1 MKKNSD
7 INNLALNG
15 ITKAF
20 TEIPMDN
27 IVKKFYKNEL
37 EIEDVLR
44 NDDCLNDLIKN
55 KNSKFKK
62 IITIENIKKLIGFC
76 LFSDEPQNENS
87 KLQLR
92 FPYYSCQILCSQC
105 VLLFDESIENIKSTM
120 KKSSELS
127 LSNKNNDSLS
137 SGIGDEENDKLSNY
151 TSNDEIEKIQINTN
165 VEDIYDE
172 INASREL
179 ENNDIY
185 EEKYVDIFND
195 QIHNNTIK
203 KLTYKRSSV
212 EFEQQDKELIY
223 EILDELFKFLD
234 LDNSKIND
242 TCMGY
247 FQKMVNYL
255 LSNEEDII
263 FDYFFKNSIIN
274 KLIKFINNISIKNI
288 LEYILNKLSNNTLYN
303 DDIKRIKY
311 KDILKDLW
319 RELIKDDKYEK
330 AEYICELITNTL
342 IINSD
347 KELTEIIFENKSS
360 MKNVTKLIKKV
371 IDIKNNSKLIISLIK
386 MLCKLNLVIINSF
399 KESDLF
405 DSIYLNNEFKSS
417 LNIVR
422 INSNSVESL
431 CDKNVSII
439 NIFESFSK
447 NILNFFE
454 IINDIFNLIKEDIKK
469 RWKTIK
475 GENNNININGMGLK
489 YLYEWK
495 FIFSSLKLY
504 IYCFYAINDNIMESY
519 FIKRKKKYFSDNEFY
534 SILFNCYFNYRYN
547 NIFQSDFI
555 EIIKLICSEKCPG
568 YLTNHFLY
576 IIDGPNEGNNYI
588 DLLIESLKSEN
599 KRKNKENNLLRG
611 ADFEILKLFFCSKN
625 KNVIEYFYNNSL
637 EREFKKLFMNIL
649 HDKWETNLTE
659 DHLYSNYEIFNDE
672 LDNDDTFDGK
682 DCDEKKYVKSFQK
695 MIEYCLKEYED
706 KKMEY
711 NIGNNS
717 PYSIEREKEFFLEE

>member
-7 INNLALNG
+7 KNNLELNG

-44 NDDCLNDLIKN
+44 NDDCINDLIKN

-105 VLLFDESIENIKSTM
+105 VLLFDESIENIKLTM

-185 EEKYVDIFND
+185 EEKYVEIFND

-212 EFEQQDKELIY
+212 EFEQQDKDLIY
-223 EILDELFKFLD
+223 EILDELFNFLD

-288 LEYILNKLSNNTLYN
+288 LEYILNKLSNNTLNN

-319 RELIKDDKYEK
+319 RELIKDNKYEK

-422 INSNSVESL
+422 MNSNSVESL

-475 GENNNININGMGLK
+475 GENNNININRMGLK

-504 IYCFYAINDNIMESY
+504 IYCFYAINDNLMESY

-547 NIFQSDFI
+547 NIFQSVFI

-588 DLLIESLKSEN
+588 DLLIESLKSES

-625 KNVIEYFYNNSL
+625 KNVIEYFNNNSL

-649 HDKWETNLTE
+649 YDKWETNLTE

>member
-288 LEYILNKLSNNTLYN
+288 LEYILNKLSNNTLNN
-303 DDIKRIKY
+303 DDIKIIKY

-319 RELIKDDKYEK
+319 KELIKDDKYEK

-534 SILFNCYFNYRYN
+534 SILFNYYFYYRYN

>member
-1 MKKNSD
+1 ME
-7 INNLALNG
+7 LNG

-44 NDDCLNDLIKN
+44 NDDCINDLIKN

-76 LFSDEPQNENS
+76 LFSDESQNENS

-179 ENNDIY
+179 ENTDIY

-212 EFEQQDKELIY
+212 EFEQQDKDLIY

-288 LEYILNKLSNNTLYN
+288 LEYILNKLSNNTLNN
-303 DDIKRIKY
+303 DDIKKIKY

-319 RELIKDDKYEK
+319 KELIKDDKYEK

-371 IDIKNNSKLIISLIK
+371 IDIKNNSKLIISLIE

-431 CDKNVSII
+431 CDKNVSTI

-475 GENNNININGMGLK
+475 GENNNININGMGLI

-588 DLLIESLKSEN
+588 DLLIESLRNEN
-599 KRKNKENNLLRG
+599 KTKNKEYNLLRG

-625 KNVIEYFYNNSL
+625 KNVIEYFNNNSL
-637 EREFKKLFMNIL
+637 ERDFKNLFMNIL
-649 HDKWETNLTE
+649 YDKWETNLTE

-682 DCDEKKYVKSFQK
+682 DCDEKKYAKSIQK
-695 MIEYCLKEYED
+695 MIEYFLKEYED
-706 KKMEY
+706 IKMEY

>member
-7 INNLALNG
+7 KNNLELNG

-44 NDDCLNDLIKN
+44 NDDCINDLIKN

-105 VLLFDESIENIKSTM
+105 VLLFDESIENIKLTM

-185 EEKYVDIFND
+185 EEKYVEIFND

-212 EFEQQDKELIY
+212 EFEQQDKDLIY
-223 EILDELFKFLD
+223 EILDELFNFLD

-288 LEYILNKLSNNTLYN
+288 LEYILNKLSNNTLNN
-303 DDIKRIKY
+303 DDIKKIKY

-319 RELIKDDKYEK
+319 KELIKDDKYEK

-422 INSNSVESL
+422 MNSNSVESL

-475 GENNNININGMGLK
+475 GENNNININRMGLK

-576 IIDGPNEGNNYI
+576 TIDGPNEGNNYI
-588 DLLIESLKSEN
+588 DLLIENLRNEN
-599 KRKNKENNLLRG
+599 KTKNKEYNLLRG

-625 KNVIEYFYNNSL
+625 KNVIEYFNNNSL

-711 NIGNNS
+711 TYILS
-717 PYSIEREKEFFLEE
+717 